1 MNKQFFIFTDG
12 SAIGNPGPAGSAA
25 IVIHGTR
32 RQEIAGSVPWST
44 ISEME
49 LRAAVEALRL
59 TPAGARIELR
69 SDSELLIHGM
79 RFRVFRWRRYGW
91 RNSRGS
97 DLQHQELW
105 RELLLLN
112 ADRTIRWLW
121 VKGHR
126 AIQSNPVL
134 MRLPTKQPEQPSFR
148 NELPPDAAGRTQL
161 Q

>member
-12 SAIGNPGPAGSAA
+12 SAIGNPGPAGWAA
-25 IVIHGTR
+25 IVIRGTR
-32 RQEIAGSVPWST
+32 RQEITGSVAWST
-44 ISEME
+44 VSEME

-121 VKGHR
+121 VKGHSGHP
-126 AIQSNPVL
+126 INPVQ
-134 MRLPTKQPEQPSFR
+134 MRLPTKPPEQLPLR
-148 NELPPDAAGRTQL
+148 NELLPDAAGRPQL

>member
-12 SAIGNPGPAGSAA
+12 SAIGNPGPAGWAA

-79 RFRVFRWRRYGW
+79 RFRVFRITYDIFRTF
-91 RNSRGS
+91 
-97 DLQHQELW
+97 DLSFILW
-105 RELLLLN
+105 RLVQAGGARPLRQERWSQPWKR
-112 ADRTIRWLW
+112 DRS
-121 VKGHR
+121 G
-126 AIQSNPVL
+126 P
-134 MRLPTKQPEQPSFR
+134 
-148 NELPPDAAGRTQL
+148 AG
-161 Q
+161 

>member
-12 SAIGNPGPAGSAA
+12 SAIGNPGPAGWAA

-44 ISEME
+44 VSEME

-59 TPAGARIELR
+59 TPSGARIELR

-91 RNSRGS
+91 RNSRGF

-121 VKGHR
+121 VKGIA
-126 AIQSNPVL
+126 AIQSNPVQ
-134 MRLPTKQPEQPSFR
+134 MRLPTKPPEQLPLR
-148 NELPPDAAGRTQL
+148 NELPPDAAGRPQL

>member
-1 MNKQFFIFTDG
+1 MARPSVTR
-12 SAIGNPGPAGSAA
+12 SCRLAA

-44 ISEME
+44 VSEME

-59 TPAGARIELR
+59 TPSGARIELR

-91 RNSRGS
+91 RNSRGF

-121 VKGHR
+121 SKGTA
-126 AIQSNPVL
+126 AIQSNPVP
-134 MRLPTKQPEQPSFR
+134 MRLPTKPPEQLPHR
-148 NELPPDAAGRTQL
+148 NESPPDAAGRPQL
-161 Q
+161 